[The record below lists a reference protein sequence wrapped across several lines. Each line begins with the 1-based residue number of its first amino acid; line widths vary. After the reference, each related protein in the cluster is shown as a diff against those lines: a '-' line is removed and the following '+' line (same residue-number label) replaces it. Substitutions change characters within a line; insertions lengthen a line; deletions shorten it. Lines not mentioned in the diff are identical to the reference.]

1 MNLRKRR
8 LAGLLLA
15 CTLLLGLLPAAALAA
30 DLGDLQN
37 VTLSDGVLSWDP
49 FRSYDTYQL
58 RVRTPDGI
66 ETDWGLAF
74 AAFSPGEQFSI
85 DVRSDL
91 ADANYRPGL
100 YHLRL
105 AASTDFTDRSNPWEA
120 DYYYPGPRPELS
132 FADVPDDAYCHDAVL
147 WAAAGGIT
155 GGTDETHF
163 SPNAPCT
170 RAQAVTFL
178 WRAAGSPAPEAGA
191 PAFADVP
198 DDAYYR
204 DAVLWA
210 AANGV
215 TGGTDAAH
223 FSPNAPCTR
232 AQIVTLLWRADSAPN
247 GAAANPF
254 TDVPN
259 DAYYAA
265 PVLWAV
271 ANGVTTG
278 TGADVFSPDAPCTRG
293 QIVTFLYRCRAD

>member
-1 MNLRKRR
+1 MNLRKHR

-155 GGTDETHF
+155 GGTAET
-163 SPNAPCT
+163 
-170 RAQAVTFL
+170 
-178 WRAAGSPAPEAGA
+178 
-191 PAFADVP
+191 
-198 DDAYYR
+198 
-204 DAVLWA
+204 
-210 AANGV
+210 
-215 TGGTDAAH
+215 H